1 MAGILVLDP
10 GAGRAWADWAAGLP
24 GKIYRTRRPEEVLV
38 ALREEKIVLVLLPE
52 GEIQLA
58 REIKEVARGSL
69 VAVVRECWPV
79 GPGRR
84 SEVDEWLPA
93 ADREEFLVRVRGLL
107 ELREANEIW
116 RASWEKGEEGAWYP
130 FLEEGGFVGPGR
142 VTLDQFVRVVP
153 AEVFARHLALTTGG
167 TVSLVPLE
175 EDGPQVEYLG
185 SSYCR
190 AVHDLLARKG
200 EQGQCSYGHW
210 LVAARAMVRGE
221 PVEGSCPGGLELWA
235 LPVDLTFRSLRYPLG
250 AWCVGWPGVPPE
262 REVRK
267 NPELPWELLHRKVA
281 DLVAQ
286 GRYQRRLRGLVRATL
301 DYLNRDFSERYCKAF
316 TTFVAVMRAR
326 GTKVFGGEYVFEV
339 ERAEKL
345 ATIGR
350 MAASIVHEIRNPLT
364 SIRGFVQLLAE
375 KRPAQ
380 DPEREYLDIV
390 LEELDRVNEYIT
402 HFLQLAKPEQRRRTE
417 VDLVDLLRGIMVLAE
432 SQGLLRDIE
441 VVQEY
446 ASALPPVFADPGQIR
461 QVFLNLIQN
470 AFQAM
475 PHGGRLTV
483 RAYPAAEERMVAVDV
498 EDTGT
503 GIPEE
508 HLPRLGE
515 FFFTT
520 KEDGTGLGLALTFR
534 IVREHGGT
542 IEVWSRVGQGSRF
555 TVRLP
560 YQAS

>member
-52 GEIQLA
+52 GEIQLV

-93 ADREEFLVRVRGLL
+93 ADREEFLARVRGLL

-116 RASWEKGEEGAWYP
+116 CASGEKGEEGAWHP
-130 FLEEGGFVGPGR
+130 FLDEGGFVGPGR

-153 AEVFARHLALTTGG
+153 AEVFARHLALTAGG

-190 AVHDLLARKG
+190 AVHELLARKG

-210 LVAARAMVRGE
+210 LVAARAMARGE
-221 PVEGSCPGGLELWA
+221 PVEGSCPGGLEVWA
-235 LPVDLTFRSLRYPLG
+235 LPVDLTFRRLRYPLG

-267 NPELPWELLHRKVA
+267 NPELPWELLHREVA
-281 DLVAQ
+281 DLAAQ
-286 GRYQRRLRGLVRATL
+286 GRHRGPLRGLVRATL
-301 DYLNRDFSERYCKAF
+301 DYLSRDFSERYLTAF

-326 GTKVFGGEYVFEV
+326 GTRLFGGEYGSEV

-350 MAASIVHEIRNPLT
+350 MAAGIIHEIRNPLT
-364 SIRGFVQLLAE
+364 SIKILIHSLADDQATPAAREKDLAVIEGEIGRMNGIIKQFLDFARPRPPSLEPVEIERLLDETLSLLKYEMEIE
-375 KRPAQ
+375 KIRCEKDYTIGLPAVPV
-380 DPEREYLDIV
+380 DS
-390 LEELDRVNEYIT
+390 
-402 HFLQLAKPEQRRRTE
+402 EQ
-417 VDLVDLLRGIMVLAE
+417 MK
-432 SQGLLRDIE
+432 
-441 VVQEY
+441 
-446 ASALPPVFADPGQIR
+446 
-461 QVFLNLIQN
+461 QVFLNLMLN
-470 AFQAM
+470 AIQAM
-475 PHGGRLTV
+475 KG
-483 RAYPAAEERMVAVDV
+483 
-498 EDTGT
+498 
-503 GIPEE
+503 
-508 HLPRLGE
+508 
-515 FFFTT
+515 
-520 KEDGTGLGLALTFR
+520 
-534 IVREHGGT
+534 GGT
-542 IEVWSRVGQGSRF
+542 LRIS
-555 TVRLP
+555 TALKIALP
-560 YQAS
+560 GKA